1 MSATSPPS
9 FTPCRAIS
17 ARCSSTSIRRFRGLP
32 TARHEAACA
41 SGSIAVLAASA
52 EIEAGRY
59 DLSMVVG
66 VEQMKTVD
74 PKTGGD
80 YLGTAA
86 WYENEAKGI
95 EFPFPKLFGK
105 LGDEYDKR
113 FGLKDEHLAR
123 ISAINYG
130 NAKRNPLAQTRN
142 WYMTEPHANATGK
155 FNTVIGGRIKVSDC
169 SQVTD
174 GAVSLFLASETLAA
188 QYAERRNL
196 KLSEI
201 PRILGWGHRT
211 APLGFAAKVEESR
224 NDRYV
229 LPHTRQAILDALR
242 RAGMT
247 DVWDVQGIE
256 THDCFTTSEYMAID
270 HFGLTEPGESWKALD
285 EGVIEMGG
293 RHADQ
298 PERRADRCGPPRRGH
313 GDASAPRRLEAGERA
328 RGRLSGRERSA
339 VRHAEHRRQRHDQ
352 LRFHRRELTEILLRD
367 AGRGSGVD
375 QSSAKVPPHSLE
387 AEAAVLGGILLDNTA
402 LDRVAEHV
410 SAEDFYREAHR
421 KIFRAASELSQRS
434 EPIDLL
440 TLTEALKTRGELAEV
455 GGAAYVSEL
464 ADRALSAAN
473 IQYHARIIREK
484 AILRGLIATASE
496 IVSRGYEAREEVAR
510 FVDEAEQAIYQIAE
524 KKTRGAFTRVGD
536 MITETFR
543 HIEQLYERK
552 EMVTGV
558 ATGFTDLDRMTAG
571 LQPSDLIIVA
581 GRPSMGKTSFCLNI
595 AEHVAIENGTGV
607 AVFSLEMSKEQL
619 VLRMLCSQARVD
631 LSKVRTGFLAQKD
644 FPRLAEAAGRIHDAP
659 IYVDDTPALSALELR
674 AKARRLKRDKDA
686 KLGLIIV
693 DYLQLMRGSGA
704 RDDSR
709 EQEISQIS
717 GSLKALAKELRLPVI
732 ALSQLNRQVEGRN
745 PPKPR
750 MADLRESGAIEQD
763 ADVIAFIYRDE
774 LYNPQSRDQGV
785 AEIII
790 AKQRNGPVGDVR
802 LAFRSEYTRFENF
815 EEALP
820 DLSADGQA

>member
-1 MSATSPPS
+1 
-9 FTPCRAIS
+9 
-17 ARCSSTSIRRFRGLP
+17 
-32 TARHEAACA
+32 
-41 SGSIAVLAASA
+41 
-52 EIEAGRY
+52 
-59 DLSMVVG
+59 
-66 VEQMKTVD
+66 
-74 PKTGGD
+74 
-80 YLGTAA
+80 
-86 WYENEAKGI
+86 
-95 EFPFPKLFGK
+95 
-105 LGDEYDKR
+105 
-113 FGLKDEHLAR
+113 
-123 ISAINYG
+123 
-130 NAKRNPLAQTRN
+130 
-142 WYMTEPHANATGK
+142 
-155 FNTVIGGRIKVSDC
+155 
-169 SQVTD
+169 
-174 GAVSLFLASETLAA
+174 
-188 QYAERRNL
+188 
-196 KLSEI
+196 
-201 PRILGWGHRT
+201 
-211 APLGFAAKVEESR
+211 
-224 NDRYV
+224 
-229 LPHTRQAILDALR
+229 
-242 RAGMT
+242 
-247 DVWDVQGIE
+247 
-256 THDCFTTSEYMAID
+256 
-270 HFGLTEPGESWKALD
+270 
-285 EGVIEMGG
+285 
-293 RHADQ
+293 
-298 PERRADRCGPPRRGH
+298 
-313 GDASAPRRLEAGERA
+313 
-328 RGRLSGRERSA
+328 
-339 VRHAEHRRQRHDQ
+339 
-352 LRFHRRELTEILLRD
+352 
-367 AGRGSGVD
+367 VD

-402 LDRVAEHV
+402 LDRVAEQV

-440 TLTEALKTRGELAEV
+440 TLTEALKTRGELAEI